1 MKFSEQWL
9 RGWVSPQVSRDELVA
24 RLSMAGLEVD
34 SVTPA
39 AGEFS
44 GVIVGEVLST
54 EQHPD
59 ADKLACLPGQQWRRD
74 LSGRVRCAK
83 RAPGPEDSVR
93 HDRCRTA
100 GRLQDQESQAARRRV
115 QRHAVLASRV
125 AGR

>member
-39 AGEFS
+39 AGVFS
-44 GVIVGEVLST
+44 GVVVGEVLST

-59 ADKLACLPGQQWRRD
+59 ADKL
-74 LSGRVRCAK
+74 RVARSAM
-83 RAPGPEDSVR
+83 V
-93 HDRCRTA
+93 
-100 GRLQDQESQAARRRV
+100 RRRS
-115 QRHAVLASRV
+115 RSFAVRQTCAR
-125 AGR
+125 A